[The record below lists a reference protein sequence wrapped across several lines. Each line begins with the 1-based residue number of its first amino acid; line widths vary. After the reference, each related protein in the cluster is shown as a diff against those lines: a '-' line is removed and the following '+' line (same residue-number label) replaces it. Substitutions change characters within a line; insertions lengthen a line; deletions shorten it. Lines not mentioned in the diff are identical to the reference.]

1 MTFCSKLFISSG
13 YKSPAKSRRETPAT
27 GKKVAQDGN
36 SEDGSLDRTSTSLV
50 SHNLVICG
58 RRTTVR
64 LEDEMWASLNEVAE
78 REACSV
84 HELASRIYSRKK
96 SGQSFTPVI
105 RVFLTLYYRD
115 AATAAD

>member
-1 MTFCSKLFISSG
+1 
-13 YKSPAKSRRETPAT
+13 
-27 GKKVAQDGN
+27 VAQDRN

-64 LEDEMWASLNEVAE
+64 LEDEMWDSFKDIAE
-78 REACSV
+78 SKGCSV
-84 HELASRIYSRKK
+84 HELGTDIYRRKK
-96 SGQSFTPVI
+96 SGQGFTSAI
-105 RVFLTLYYRD
+105 RIFLTLYYRD